1 MVMGNLVALNSG
13 ATMVYP
19 NGFFDPKT
27 ALQAVSKYGCTAL
40 YGVPTMFTA
49 MLSELKNDNY
59 KVSTL
64 RTGLMAGSVCP
75 EPLIKKL

>member
-49 MLSELKNDNY
+49 MLSEL
-59 KVSTL
+59 
-64 RTGLMAGSVCP
+64 
-75 EPLIKKL
+75 